1 MKPPRPIV
9 LCVVVDLGPIS
20 LSWFDELTAEA
31 APYVPSTCDVD
42 EGAADYLDENDTKT
56 PVRKAYTVSQLDSTP
71 IMFKEDV
78 LSSPLF
84 RSPTKESWRC
94 MSQAGRGG
102 PFFSS
107 LLSYR
112 NTSSSLPMRSN
123 ALTISQ
129 SLGADADSEMSWTS
143 SLATPPSPTEYSL
156 CVFSFF
162 AELTTSCAF
171 NKGSV
176 NAAASSCI
184 EKVPWKQTVANAV
197 KDKEVYQTVENVLE
211 GMEDVLSIFFTNER
225 NSSLR
230 KVRTGRV
237 ERKRSSKM
245 EFVIPSIS
253 RSPEGSLLIPPEKP
267 FPSPGQIQ
275 TLTLDQK
282 HVKEQHCE
290 TLTKEALSVYEWSQ
304 LNLCDMNTSQL
315 DGLPISQ
322 TQGSKCRDLEVAFNA
337 ADVMNAPSV
346 CMSSRYVSDV
356 LTVEYT
362 STMSG
367 KKVTVTKN
375 SYSTSEKGSSCTL
388 YDEGAHANLP
398 EVNPNGKKLLS
409 TMKRPAKF
417 LYCVTGTKG
426 KQENGNRG
434 LNSDVNSLTSKI
446 PPLKSKCLQGIKSEL
461 LLSASLSSR
470 EKSGLPIKGIDVLI
484 QRNEAVPDT
493 VVTAMENSATKCELE
508 NGSKKI
514 DVVDLY
520 LKRSHAG
527 NFLNAVRVQSNESQ
541 TRTSECDE
549 TKQVSGVLLHQHPSH
564 ATFEHPA
571 TIKEEQIGKQA
582 SAAFNKIPGLSQD
595 SDLLGRCFEGFK
607 TASNR
612 KIQISEKNLMKGES
626 LFKDIDSH
634 CLVTDAMP
642 DTKAQSGTLE
652 IANDNLWDPASAM
665 KFTGFKAATSK
676 EIKVSES
683 MYSKGRL
690 LFSDLEG
697 ECSEEPY
704 RNGGNT
710 CGFDRFPKPESNI
723 VIPSEA
729 NNSINLYTSKSTDN
743 ASCEQID
750 QNAARAGNNVCG
762 LNEKVNGDG
771 FEPGQRQSGL
781 PGKMVRKS
789 LFSNLTKDL
798 SAKLSFPCHDSLT
811 ESQKAEITELSSI
824 LESAGSQCEF
834 TQFRNGKPAA
844 KNLESLWSLND
855 SLGESVNLNSSDVW
869 RDVDFNDS
877 FAAGE
882 ENCDAETGLR
892 NGPQIDPHDKNVPH
906 DSKNY
911 LEPSEGSSLM
921 KSKAG
926 GFGGFSLAS
935 GKSITIESK
944 TLMKAAQIFD
954 DLEEITDW
962 IHTTKA
968 DGKGAELP
976 VKSVSKVLPNVSC
989 ASMKSALKG
998 TIPNDVPGRN
1008 GATEMDAR
1016 VLDAAINVV
1025 GNAAQSDTS
1034 EVNCLMSTESTAC
1047 ISNDK
1052 NTTCS
1057 DRTKSDKESV
1067 QPATDFG
1074 NGCFQT
1080 ASGRNITILQSS
1092 LENVK
1097 HIFREDD
1104 HLDTFEVQCSKDKVV
1119 QKVQAGG
1126 KLLSSAR
1133 WDGSAKCLPVE
1144 SGITKD
1150 VVMGFHTAGGKK
1162 VTVAEDSLAKARNLF
1177 EKDQLDEDNK
1187 SPPVFTFGFTTGKGK
1202 CINIDKAAVLKARNL
1217 FSDISGMA
1225 DVPEDDHHHTCLLNE
1240 PHKEESKENLSGN
1253 DCGDKHE
1260 SHELMSNKEEVPMRT
1275 KDLIL
1280 QKTNYLERTEGVNV
1294 LASHM
1299 APLCAFSTASGK
1311 AVAVSNESYQKAKLI
1326 FSQSADELMPGSEY
1340 DLPPKVA
1347 NASNQ
1352 EAETAKSTHLDVI
1365 SRNGAHQPLSPLSE
1379 SRPAVY
1385 ESKKG
1390 SERADVC
1397 SYSEAREKAAPSCL
1411 DQKLQSKDF
1420 KKVSSKDAAAT
1431 LTMSFST
1438 ASGKSVQLSEESLRK
1453 AREMFNEV
1461 DPNEADLQRED
1472 KNFAVV
1478 CSKRISKAVSNLST
1492 QTELATKEA
1501 QEILKAKCS
1510 LSLKTNTNSFGF
1522 NTASGKK
1529 VSISDGALEKVKGI
1543 FEQFDD
1549 LGSLEETPVYFPNA
1563 APAKEN
1569 ISAVMVRK
1577 IEQTEAFDNNLNH
1590 CQRKTPGLIKG
1601 SHTNG
1606 KSPAEVPRSH
1616 LTPSC
1621 SITSSAHCSIVPPNS
1636 KLDMCFSASHTPQND
1651 YEVEAAESARAF
1663 MDDEDLVDTEPNTGV
1678 LFPQTNKAV
1687 VVTSGKRLRSDDG
1700 MQCGEPPIKR
1710 QLLPEFDRATENGS
1724 KPNLQPLN
1732 SSPTGMCSL
1741 ALCVPDFSDL
1751 VSHICCAR
1759 DMQEMRLRKKQ
1770 RQKVKP
1776 QPGSLYLAK
1785 TASSARIPLRS
1796 AVQGKTPGTYAKEQ
1810 LYVLGVVKS
1819 SLGINSENSESFQ
1832 FSCLDYFTKDCL
1844 LSENG
1849 VQIADGGWLVP
1860 AGNLRAGKEEFYRAL
1875 CDTSGVDPKL
1885 ISPEWVYNHY
1895 RWIIWKLAA
1904 LEVRFPEFFA
1914 CKCLTPESVLLQ
1926 LKYRYDVEID
1936 KAQRPAIRK
1945 FMERDD
1951 SPSKTLVLCIARVLS
1966 QDTNLSNS
1974 CSNKNEPGESKQRSA
1989 IIEVTDGWYGIK
2001 AFLDPAL
2008 TTLLRQGKLFTGQK
2022 IITHGAELVGSDDA
2036 CAPLEAPESLM
2047 LKLSANSTRPA
2058 AWFAKLGYFQDPR
2071 PFCLPLSSLYSE
2083 GGVVGCVDVLIQRI
2097 YPIQYMEKMVSGLYV
2112 FRNERAEEKEAE
2124 KHSAKQQ
2131 KSLEILFAK
2140 IQAEFEQQEGFTRR
2154 RGVRHSLNRKQ
2165 ICTLQDGAEIYDAI
2179 QAESD
2184 PGYLESCLSNEQLR
2198 ALNQYRQTQN
2208 DKKQAQIQTEFRK
2221 AIESSEQAATG
2232 CAKREVTPVWK
2243 ICIVDYKDQETY
2255 TLNIWR
2261 PLPDVLSLLK
2271 EGNRFKIYNL
2281 AASQSKGKSDT
2292 ADVQLTATKKTQFQ
2306 QLQPSQDMLVQ
2317 TYIARNATSL
2327 DRFLDP
2333 TFTAPYGEV
2342 DVVGLVIS
2350 TYKKSGA
2357 APVVYLS
2364 DEAHNVLAVK
2374 FWTDLGQ
2381 LALEELTKPCT
2392 LIAASNLRW
2401 RSECMSGVPTVHA
2414 VDLSTISS
2422 NPKEPHLQ
2430 KTIRTLR
2437 QSIEVKLLTE
2447 IKLLRTGLENTMVE
2461 PHTPTWKDV
2470 SATNHRLVSVYL
2482 PPPHTIFSNKLS
2494 ETDPKVCKQ
2503 LQGLDYLSRVPSPPP
2518 ITPVRS
2524 FVSPYLQRAF
2534 CPPRSSSTH
2543 KACTQVKGHK
2553 DENTPRRDLKN
2564 AHREGGF
2571 VADEELALINT
2582 QALMLGLEQEKS
2594 DPQQEP
2600 DKTPTAQWF
2609 ITKINLVL
2617 Y

>member
-1 MKPPRPIV
+1 MFIFQSNLLKPWLDTLKQIV

-112 NTSSSLPMRSN
+112 NTSSSLPIN

-143 SLATPPSPTEYSL
+143 SLATPPSPT
-156 CVFSFF
+156 
-162 AELTTSCAF
+162 
-171 NKGSV
+171 
-176 NAAASSCI
+176 
-184 EKVPWKQTVANAV
+184 
-197 KDKEVYQTVENVLE
+197 
-211 GMEDVLSIFFTNER
+211 
-225 NSSLR
+225 
-230 KVRTGRV
+230 
-237 ERKRSSKM
+237 
-245 EFVIPSIS
+245 
-253 RSPEGSLLIPPEKP
+253 
-267 FPSPGQIQ
+267 
-275 TLTLDQK
+275 
-282 HVKEQHCE
+282 
-290 TLTKEALSVYEWSQ
+290 
-304 LNLCDMNTSQL
+304 
-315 DGLPISQ
+315 
-322 TQGSKCRDLEVAFNA
+322 
-337 ADVMNAPSV
+337 
-346 CMSSRYVSDV
+346 
-356 LTVEYT
+356 
-362 STMSG
+362 
-367 KKVTVTKN
+367 
-375 SYSTSEKGSSCTL
+375 
-388 YDEGAHANLP
+388 
-398 EVNPNGKKLLS
+398 
-409 TMKRPAKF
+409 
-417 LYCVTGTKG
+417 
-426 KQENGNRG
+426 
-434 LNSDVNSLTSKI
+434 
-446 PPLKSKCLQGIKSEL
+446 
-461 LLSASLSSR
+461 
-470 EKSGLPIKGIDVLI
+470 
-484 QRNEAVPDT
+484 
-493 VVTAMENSATKCELE
+493 
-508 NGSKKI
+508 
-514 DVVDLY
+514 
-520 LKRSHAG
+520 
-527 NFLNAVRVQSNESQ
+527 
-541 TRTSECDE
+541 
-549 TKQVSGVLLHQHPSH
+549 
-564 ATFEHPA
+564 
-571 TIKEEQIGKQA
+571 
-582 SAAFNKIPGLSQD
+582 
-595 SDLLGRCFEGFK
+595 
-607 TASNR
+607 
-612 KIQISEKNLMKGES
+612 
-626 LFKDIDSH
+626 
-634 CLVTDAMP
+634 
-642 DTKAQSGTLE
+642 
-652 IANDNLWDPASAM
+652 
-665 KFTGFKAATSK
+665 
-676 EIKVSES
+676 
-683 MYSKGRL
+683 
-690 LFSDLEG
+690 
-697 ECSEEPY
+697 
-704 RNGGNT
+704 
-710 CGFDRFPKPESNI
+710 
-723 VIPSEA
+723 
-729 NNSINLYTSKSTDN
+729 
-743 ASCEQID
+743 ID

-789 LFSNLTKDL
+789 LFSNLFSLTEGMSKSTKDL

-1008 GATEMDAR
+1008 
-1016 VLDAAINVV
+1016 DAAINVV

-1187 SPPVFTFGFTTGKGK
+1187 SRMQIVCQEEQNDNEVVNCGALGKEAMVYNKNANLSEVLDHVDILGSSPRDALIHSTDGFTNCSSLEFGNNDNNRQGPPVFTFGFTTGKGK

-1492 QTELATKEA
+1492 
-1501 QEILKAKCS
+1501 
-1510 LSLKTNTNSFGF
+1510 LKTNTNSFGF

-2140 IQAEFEQQEGFTRR
+2140 IQAEFEHTRR

-2243 ICIVDYKDQETY
+2243 ICIVDYKDQESEKAY

-2306 QLQPSQDMLVQ
+2306 QLQVSCLPSC
-2317 TYIARNATSL
+2317 L

-2447 IKLLRTGLENTMVE
+2447 IKLLRTGLENTASGN
-2461 PHTPTWKDV
+2461 PDLTPDV
-2470 SATNHRLVSVYL
+2470 KPSLSACR
-2482 PPPHTIFSNKLS
+2482 S

-2600 DKTPTAQWF
+2600 DKTRVNMTGCDSQTPSSETESADTLQRVSPKRDEHK
-2609 ITKINLVL
+2609 TNGKDGLL
-2617 Y
+2617 LCQKKLQRKRKRRL

>member
-1 MKPPRPIV
+1 CYRSNKERDCKYEIV

-112 NTSSSLPMRSN
+112 NTSSSLPMR
-123 ALTISQ
+123 
-129 SLGADADSEMSWTS
+129 
-143 SLATPPSPTEYSL
+143 EYSL

-367 KKVTVTKN
+367 KKVT
-375 SYSTSEKGSSCTL
+375 
-388 YDEGAHANLP
+388 
-398 EVNPNGKKLLS
+398 
-409 TMKRPAKF
+409 
-417 LYCVTGTKG
+417 
-426 KQENGNRG
+426 
-434 LNSDVNSLTSKI
+434 
-446 PPLKSKCLQGIKSEL
+446 
-461 LLSASLSSR
+461 
-470 EKSGLPIKGIDVLI
+470 
-484 QRNEAVPDT
+484 
-493 VVTAMENSATKCELE
+493 
-508 NGSKKI
+508 
-514 DVVDLY
+514 
-520 LKRSHAG
+520 
-527 NFLNAVRVQSNESQ
+527 
-541 TRTSECDE
+541 
-549 TKQVSGVLLHQHPSH
+549 
-564 ATFEHPA
+564 
-571 TIKEEQIGKQA
+571 
-582 SAAFNKIPGLSQD
+582 
-595 SDLLGRCFEGFK
+595 
-607 TASNR
+607 
-612 KIQISEKNLMKGES
+612 
-626 LFKDIDSH
+626 
-634 CLVTDAMP
+634 
-642 DTKAQSGTLE
+642 
-652 IANDNLWDPASAM
+652 
-665 KFTGFKAATSK
+665 
-676 EIKVSES
+676 
-683 MYSKGRL
+683 
-690 LFSDLEG
+690 
-697 ECSEEPY
+697 
-704 RNGGNT
+704 
-710 CGFDRFPKPESNI
+710 
-723 VIPSEA
+723 
-729 NNSINLYTSKSTDN
+729 
-743 ASCEQID
+743 QID

-789 LFSNLTKDL
+789 LFSNLFSLTEGMSKSTKDL

-844 KNLESLWSLND
+844 KNLEK
-855 SLGESVNLNSSDVW
+855 
-869 RDVDFNDS
+869 
-877 FAAGE
+877 

-976 VKSVSKVLPNVSC
+976 VKSVSKVLPN
-989 ASMKSALKG
+989 G

-1187 SPPVFTFGFTTGKGK
+1187 SRMQIVCQEEQNDNEVVNCGALGKEAMVYNKNANLSEVLDHVDILGSSPRDALIHSTDGFTNCSSLEFGNNDNNRQGPPVFTFGFTTGKGK

-2140 IQAEFEQQEGFTRR
+2140 IQAEFEQQEAYSTRR

-2306 QLQPSQDMLVQ
+2306 QLQVSYMLVQ

-2447 IKLLRTGLENTMVE
+2447 IKLLRTGLENTA
-2461 PHTPTWKDV
+2461 TPVTHSGIKSGNPDLTPDV
-2470 SATNHRLVSVYL
+2470 KPSLSACR
-2482 PPPHTIFSNKLS
+2482 S

-2600 DKTPTAQWF
+2600 DKTRVNMTGCDSQTPSSETESADTLQRVSPKRDEHK
-2609 ITKINLVL
+2609 TNGKDGLL
-2617 Y
+2617 LCQKKLQRKRKRRL